1 MSTTMAGKGIKG
13 NDGKAARLSLTTQ
26 ILSIFV
32 LAVFAVAAIKTV
44 GSGKWHSK
52 AAAHEEHQLTN
63 LKIREIVKDDSP
75 PVADKSGS
83 SAVLH
88 QDDPNNNL
96 IEITFSNLDGKEGST
111 GIVVLKL
118 IPEWAP
124 LGVERFKELTAA
136 SFWEGCRAF
145 RVIPNFVVQLGINGD
160 PSVQKTWR
168 SQSFKDDPVKTTNAR
183 GTITFATSGKDT
195 RTTQIFFNIGK
206 SNAYLDKQGFS
217 PFGEVIK
224 GMDVIDRIY
233 SEYREKPNQGLIQ
246 NKGNSY
252 LEKEFPK
259 LSFIKSAR
267 FVTEADI

>member
-1 MSTTMAGKGIKG
+1 MFIVFNTT
-13 NDGKAARLSLTTQ
+13 
-26 ILSIFV
+26 
-32 LAVFAVAAIKTV
+32 
-44 GSGKWHSK
+44 
-52 AAAHEEHQLTN
+52 
-63 LKIREIVKDDSP
+63 
-75 PVADKSGS
+75 
-83 SAVLH
+83 AVLH

-96 IEITFSNLDGKEGST
+96 IEMTFSNLDGEEGST
-111 GIVVLKL
+111 GIVVVKL

-145 RVIPNFVVQLGINGD
+145 RVVPNFVVQLGINGD

-233 SEYREKPNQGLIQ
+233 SEYREKPNQGTSDVVWLLVSL
-246 NKGNSY
+246 SY
-252 LEKEFPK
+252 AWNH
-259 LSFIKSAR
+259 SFIEEMQLKQLLCPDHLR
-267 FVTEADI
+267 FDSK